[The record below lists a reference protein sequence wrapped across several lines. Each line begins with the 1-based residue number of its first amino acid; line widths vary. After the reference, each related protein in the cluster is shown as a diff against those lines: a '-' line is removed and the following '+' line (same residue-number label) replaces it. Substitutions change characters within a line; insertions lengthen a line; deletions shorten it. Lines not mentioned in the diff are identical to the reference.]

1 MEMTP
6 PFEASFGSSVE
17 LSRLQ
22 LAVREL
28 ERDSAVKHIQ
38 IIKLERSLKKLQAYN
53 KNRRQGK
60 NVAQSTTNVQ

>member
-28 ERDSAVKHIQ
+28 ERDSAVKHME
-38 IIKLERSLKKLQAYN
+38 IIKLERSLKKLQASI
-53 KNRRQGK
+53 KNQRKGK
-60 NVAQSTTNVQ
+60 YVAQSTTNVQ